1 MLCGSGLHPLE
12 KNNDS
17 NQTLALSDR
26 RYQTMQAKMKRITK
40 RQDFGAIAGTV
51 IIFVVFSIF
60 NPSGWLSPQNLA
72 NILQFSAILGLL
84 AMGEALVLIV
94 KEIDLSLGSI
104 YGLAGVA
111 FITLAEPL
119 GIVGAFLASMGLA
132 LLLGWINAFITLRGK
147 LPSMIVTLA
156 TMFTYRGIIYVWTG
170 GTVKSFHEA
179 GRTHWLTRFFG
190 GEVFGLE
197 NVVIWAL
204 LLLFILNTLLQR
216 TRTGNHMQ
224 AVGGDDK
231 SALSHGVNVVRTK
244 TKAYMLAGGLAGLSG
259 IITLCDKPQTHVTL
273 GDLMELEAI
282 ASAVIGGCILT
293 GGRGSVIGAL
303 LGAFILTS
311 VRYELIAMGAPSA
324 WFITFVGIVLVLA
337 VLFNQVLAQSLRS
350 SA

>member
-1 MLCGSGLHPLE
+1 ME
-12 KNNDS
+12 ATIKKI
-17 NQTLALSDR
+17 A
-26 RYQTMQAKMKRITK
+26 K
-40 RQDFGAIAGTV
+40 RQDFGAIAGT
-51 IIFVVFSIF
+51 IILFVVFSVID
-60 NPSGWLSPQNLA
+60 PSNWLSPQNLA
-72 NILQFSAILGLL
+72 SILHFSAILGFL

-104 YGLAGVA
+104 YGLVGVA

-119 GIVGAFLASMGLA
+119 GIVGAFLAGMGLA
-132 LLLGWINAFITLRGK
+132 LVLGWINAFITLRGK
-147 LPSMIVTLA
+147 LPSMIVTLS
-156 TMFTYRGIIYVWTG
+156 TLFTYRGIIYVWTG

-179 GRTHWLTRFFG
+179 ARSHWLTRVFG
-190 GEVFGLE
+190 GEFFGVE
-197 NVVIWAL
+197 NALIWAL
-204 LLLFILNTLLQR
+204 LFLFILNAVLQR
-216 TRTGNHMQ
+216 TRTGNHIQ

-244 TKAYMLAGGLAGLSG
+244 TKAYLLAAGLAGLSG

-324 WFITFVGIVLVLA
+324 WFITFVGIVLILA
-337 VLFNQVLAQSLRS
+337 VLFNQVLSRTLRS
-350 SA
+350 ST

>member
-1 MLCGSGLHPLE
+1 
-12 KNNDS
+12 
-17 NQTLALSDR
+17 
-26 RYQTMQAKMKRITK
+26 MQAIMKSITK
-40 RQDFGAIAGTV
+40 RQDFGAIAGTA

-60 NPSGWLSPQNLA
+60 DPSGWLSTQDLA

-104 YGLAGVA
+104 YGLVGVA
-111 FITLAEPL
+111 FITLAQPL
-119 GIVGAFLASMGLA
+119 GIVGAFLAAMCLA
-132 LLLGWINAFITLRGK
+132 LVLGWINAYITLKGK
-147 LPSMIVTLA
+147 LPSMIVTLS

-190 GEVFGLE
+190 GEFFGVE
-197 NVVIWAL
+197 NAVIWAL
-204 LLLFILNTLLQR
+204 LLLFILNTMLQR

-244 TKAYMLAGGLAGLSG
+244 TKAYLLAGGLAGLSG

-303 LGAFILTS
+303 LGAFIITS

-324 WFITFVGIVLVLA
+324 WFITFVGIVLILA
-337 VLFNQVLAQSLRS
+337 VLFNQILSRSLRS